1 MVVYIAS
8 GVSMTGLTLDFRQPP
23 PAMAEWASFFYH
35 FRQDD
40 EGFETVDR
48 ADFAQ
53 FRFVLKGKGRYRFI
67 DGFEQAMP
75 DIYIQGPTTGGVTM
89 SGEGATDCIGVGLM
103 PAGWAAL
110 VPMDASAASNRLFDA
125 HDLFGDAVVAAQAA
139 LRATDDFD
147 ARVTIFVALIERLAA
162 ARRPKY
168 HGFVVAVNDWLAAA
182 PLPDVAELAERT
194 GLSRSQIERK
204 CKRYFGAPPKLLA
217 RKYRALRAAVAMTH
231 GDANLDDLLA
241 EGFYD
246 QSHLNREMKHFTG
259 MTPMAFGKHPTV
271 LNQQIA
277 KRIEL
282 ERHNP
287 MKRSAIIT

>member
-1 MVVYIAS
+1 MS
-8 GVSMTGLTLDFRQPP
+8 GIMMDFRQPP
-23 PAMAEWASFFYH
+23 AGMAEWASFFYH

-40 EGFETVDR
+40 PRFETVDR

-53 FRFVLKGKGRYRFI
+53 FRFVLRGCGRYRFI
-67 DGFEQAMP
+67 DGVQQAMP
-75 DIYIQGPTTGGVTM
+75 DIYVQGPTTGVVTI
-89 SGEGATDCIGVGLM
+89 SGEGATDCVGVGLM

-125 HDLFGDAVVAAQAA
+125 RDLFGDDVVTAQAA

-147 ARVTIFVALIERLAA
+147 TRVAIFVALIERLAA
-162 ARRPKY
+162 ARRPNY

-182 PLPDVAELAERT
+182 PLPDVAELVERT

-204 CKRYFGAPPKLLA
+204 CRRYFGAPPKLLM
-217 RKYRALRAAVAMTH
+217 RKYRVLRAAVAMTH
-231 GDANLDDLLA
+231 RDANLDDLLA

-246 QSHLNREMKHFTG
+246 QSHLIREMKQFTG
-259 MTPMAFGKHPTV
+259 MTPAAFGKHPTV

-282 ERHNP
+282 ERRNP
-287 MKRSAIIT
+287 MKRNAVIT